1 MPIERA
7 YRGDL
12 EPVRS
17 RGLEVS
23 FQLHAVT
30 YVVVN
35 IMLVLIWLASAG
47 GGYFWPVWPIICWF
61 PGLAIHGWLTYG
73 RVRG

>member
-7 YRGDL
+7 HDGEL
-12 EPVRS
+12 ERS
-17 RGLEVS
+17 RSRLLEVS

-35 IMLVLIWLASAG
+35 VMLIAIWLAVG
-47 GGYFWPVWPIICWF
+47 GGYFWPIWPLITWG
-61 PGLAIHGWLTYG
+61 PAVALHGWITYG
-73 RVRG
+73 RVHG